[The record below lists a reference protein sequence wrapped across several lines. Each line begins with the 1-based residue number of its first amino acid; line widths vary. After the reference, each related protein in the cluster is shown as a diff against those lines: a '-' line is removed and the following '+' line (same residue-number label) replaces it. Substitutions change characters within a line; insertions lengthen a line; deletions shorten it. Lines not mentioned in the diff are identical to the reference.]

1 MHVLTSYNSAVD
13 IRSEMWSEFT
23 TFSVTLDDISED
35 ELKLPLLSCQYI
47 LSIYI
52 YIYLDYFIIFT
63 LNCNVVYVLS
73 STGEKC
79 TF

>member
-23 TFSVTLDDISED
+23 TFNVTLDDISED
-35 ELKLPLLSCQYI
+35 ELKLPLLSCQC
-47 LSIYI
+47 IYI
-52 YIYLDYFIIFT
+52 YIYLDYFIIFI